1 MSAINITNARK
12 ELYNL
17 VENVNL
23 YSEPTLIVSKK
34 GNAVLVSE
42 SDWNAIQET
51 VYLNSIPGMVE
62 SIRTGLETSIE
73 DCVPEEDVECKRMYK
88 IVYTKQA
95 VKDIK
100 NLKSVH
106 LDEKAKILIDVIR
119 ENPFQN
125 PPPFEALMGNLQG
138 AYSRRINIQHR
149 LVYEVCKNPV
159 LIDEVEYEG
168 TIKIIRMWTH
178 YDKIR

>member
-1 MSAINITNARK
+1 MSEINITNARK

-17 VENVNL
+17 VENVKL

-73 DCVPEEDVECKRMYK
+73 DCVPEEDVE
-88 IVYTKQA
+88 
-95 VKDIK
+95 
-100 NLKSVH
+100 
-106 LDEKAKILIDVIR
+106 
-119 ENPFQN
+119 
-125 PPPFEALMGNLQG
+125 
-138 AYSRRINIQHR
+138 
-149 LVYEVCKNPV
+149 
-159 LIDEVEYEG
+159 
-168 TIKIIRMWTH
+168 W
-178 YDKIR
+178 